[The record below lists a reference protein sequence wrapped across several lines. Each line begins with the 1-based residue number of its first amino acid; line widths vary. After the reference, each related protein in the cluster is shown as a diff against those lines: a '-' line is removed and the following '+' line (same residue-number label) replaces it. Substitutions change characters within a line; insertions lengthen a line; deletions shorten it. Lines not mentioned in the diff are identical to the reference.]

1 MCKISPGSPHNPDG
15 PSELSRETS
24 MRVRVQTR
32 SAHAPSPRDTECY
45 CSKLKLEQRLDVNV
59 KCSGMAGAPCRE
71 LRGLPG
77 RVWIVGMVEE
87 PYVRHGVQS
96 SYRRMVSG
104 LDKESLQQ
112 SVSVEYPGTPIPSAR
127 DSVLIPEP

>member
-1 MCKISPGSPHNPDG
+1 MCKISSGSPHNPDG

-45 CSKLKLEQRLDVNV
+45 CSKLKLEQRLDV

-77 RVWIVGMVEE
+77 RVWILGVVEE